1 MIPTQLLNRIQWHE
15 GMLLTPQHFQQEGAR
30 IDTLLAWQTVAT
42 NPYGWGVRELVIDEA
57 RLSTGTVS
65 VLRLEA
71 ILPNGMAVSYDAST
85 AQVRDM
91 ELKLELAPWD
101 GEMTQRDV
109 DVYLV
114 LGNTRSLRQPGQP
127 AMFRGIESAPVE
139 DEVSEALPATVPR
152 MAVNLALM
160 ADALP
165 SFGYASL
172 RLMTVN
178 KVNEIVRRGAFLPA
192 MLQVPAE
199 APILKRARELA
210 TQMRSKALFLARQ
223 TAQPSSRTEDR
234 LNLLEQKSRL
244 ASLILNLPLLEA
256 VSSCPVVQPLPLY
269 LALCAQLGALTTLRP
284 GAVPLMP
291 PAYDH
296 GDSAAMFDTVLTA
309 LSSLVAEVSQEW
321 KTCTFEFDG
330 KVFALDVQPE
340 WLAGSRIVVGL
351 RGRPESEAMQW
362 MRGAAIGSKT
372 VWTSLTDRRV
382 SGAARMKIDVAEE
395 LGLRASSG
403 YTLFSIELSEQFI
416 VPDQPLLISNPNES
430 LLAQRPQE
438 VVLFIKG

>member
-1 MIPTQLLNRIQWHE
+1 
-15 GMLLTPQHFQQEGAR
+15 MLLTPQHFQQEGAR
-30 IDTLLAWQTVAT
+30 IDTLLAWQTIAT

-71 ILPNGMAVSYDAST
+71 ILPNGMAVSYDASS
-85 AQVRDM
+85 AQVQDM

-199 APILKRARELA
+199 APMLRRARELA

-309 LSSLVAEVSQEW
+309 LSSLVAEV
-321 KTCTFEFDG
+321 
-330 KVFALDVQPE
+330 
-340 WLAGSRIVVGL
+340 
-351 RGRPESEAMQW
+351 
-362 MRGAAIGSKT
+362 IGSKT

-382 SGAARMKIDVAEE
+382 SGAARVKIDVAEE

>member
-1 MIPTQLLNRIQWHE
+1 
-15 GMLLTPQHFQQEGAR
+15 
-30 IDTLLAWQTVAT
+30 
-42 NPYGWGVRELVIDEA
+42 
-57 RLSTGTVS
+57 
-65 VLRLEA
+65 
-71 ILPNGMAVSYDAST
+71 
-85 AQVRDM
+85 
-91 ELKLELAPWD
+91 
-101 GEMTQRDV
+101 
-109 DVYLV
+109 
-114 LGNTRSLRQPGQP
+114 
-127 AMFRGIESAPVE
+127 
-139 DEVSEALPATVPR
+139 

-199 APILKRARELA
+199 APMLKRARELA